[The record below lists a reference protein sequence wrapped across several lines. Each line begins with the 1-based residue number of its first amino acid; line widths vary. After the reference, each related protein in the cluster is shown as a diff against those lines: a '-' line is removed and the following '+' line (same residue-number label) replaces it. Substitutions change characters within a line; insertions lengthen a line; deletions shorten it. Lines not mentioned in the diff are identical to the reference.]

1 MLSNQQQFQE
11 QGRSEKE
18 RGGEMQ
24 VSIFIIHKEL
34 WLNGFLSVKCQVGKT
49 EGAPCCSY
57 SKSDSSECIG
67 LVCIIRIEN

>member
-1 MLSNQQQFQE
+1 
-11 QGRSEKE
+11 
-18 RGGEMQ
+18 MQ
-24 VSIFIIHKEL
+24 VSVFIIHKEL

-67 LVCIIRIEN
+67 LMCIIRIEN